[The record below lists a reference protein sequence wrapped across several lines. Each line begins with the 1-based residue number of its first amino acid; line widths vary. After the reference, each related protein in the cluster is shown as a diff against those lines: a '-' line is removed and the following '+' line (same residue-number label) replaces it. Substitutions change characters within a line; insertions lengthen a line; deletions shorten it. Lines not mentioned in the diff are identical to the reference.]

1 MSGGHGAVGIPNI
14 EARMSLHSIVH
25 PNSIF
30 VHRTAPKRDSA
41 QNAADGVLPLPKDN
55 PDGPGAMGRA
65 VKIDNPEPSVKKLID
80 EGWQKNAF
88 NQYVSD
94 MISVHRTL
102 PDPRDEW

>member
-1 MSGGHGAVGIPNI
+1 MSSVSILHPC
-14 EARMSLHSIVH
+14 SLS
-25 PNSIF
+25 
-30 VHRTAPKRDSA
+30 VHRAAAPKRKPPTRKA
-41 QNAADGVLPLPKDN
+41 NANGGVLPLPKDN

-65 VKIDNPEPSVKKLID
+65 VKIDNPEPAVKKLID

>member
-1 MSGGHGAVGIPNI
+1 MQ
-14 EARMSLHSIVH
+14 SIIH

-30 VHRTAPKRDSA
+30 VHRAAAPKRESA

>member
-1 MSGGHGAVGIPNI
+1 M
-14 EARMSLHSIVH
+14 
-25 PNSIF
+25 
-30 VHRTAPKRDSA
+30 
-41 QNAADGVLPLPKDN
+41 LPLPKDN

-65 VKIDNPEPSVKKLID
+65 VKIDNPEPAVKKLID